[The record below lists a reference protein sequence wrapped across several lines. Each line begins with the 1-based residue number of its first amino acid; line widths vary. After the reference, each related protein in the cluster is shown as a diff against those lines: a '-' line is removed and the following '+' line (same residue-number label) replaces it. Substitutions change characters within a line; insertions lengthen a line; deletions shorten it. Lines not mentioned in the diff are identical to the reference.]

1 MLAYSLF
8 AAAGPAI
15 VAAAP
20 QGSPN
25 LGGTVV
31 THPRNTEVQRFA
43 RLPRAG
49 GLFDTAMFASD
60 AEGGGDGGD
69 GGSGGDPASGVY
81 SKLFGGLGAAKKADV
96 ENNPAANQTQAAAA
110 LAKQNLPQE
119 QGKVKPPK
127 QVPDFPEKFSE
138 EADTAPVSPAVN
150 AAGGPVPTAPTA
162 PISEAYNQQPQA
174 PNSE

>member
-1 MLAYSLF
+1 MLAFSLF

-49 GLFDTAMFASD
+49 GLFDTTMFASD
-60 AEGGGDGGD
+60 AEGGGDGSGWREHKGNSPAPERQGRGEHE
-69 GGSGGDPASGVY
+69 GGSLPH
-81 SKLFGGLGAAKKADV
+81 KPRGLRW
-96 ENNPAANQTQAAAA
+96 
-110 LAKQNLPQE
+110 
-119 QGKVKPPK
+119 
-127 QVPDFPEKFSE
+127 
-138 EADTAPVSPAVN
+138 
-150 AAGGPVPTAPTA
+150 
-162 PISEAYNQQPQA
+162 
-174 PNSE
+174 